1 MLVPGETRPELLL
14 GELPRPAEPTPAR
27 GSGAGI
33 VCERAAGVKPPAA
46 ANRPG
51 PGRNY
56 RVDARARL
64 CYIYTNR
71 LEERATVELTILG
84 SGSSGNAALLSTERT
99 RLLIDAGLSKRE
111 TLKRL
116 EAVGRPPNGLTAI
129 VVSHEHADHAGHL
142 AALAEEFSVPVYLA
156 EGTRAALPEAS
167 RSLGTRVERFRP
179 GQRFTVGDIEVV
191 PFAVPHDANEP
202 VAFRFETHGVK
213 LALAVDLG
221 YLTGLV
227 KEQLGGCDCLVLE
240 ANHDLEMLRRGPY
253 PWYLKQR
260 VSSRLGH
267 LSNEALAEFLE
278 CDFDGAARTVVLAHL
293 SENNNSPEV
302 ARLAAEQALERRC
315 SRFPLSLSRTPEL
328 LVSQRRAPL
337 GPLRF

>member
-46 ANRPG
+46 AHRPG

-156 EGTRAALPEAS
+156 EGTRATLPEAS

-202 VAFRFETHGVK
+202 VAFRFETHRVK
-213 LALAVDLG
+213 L
-221 YLTGLV
+221 
-227 KEQLGGCDCLVLE
+227 
-240 ANHDLEMLRRGPY
+240 
-253 PWYLKQR
+253 
-260 VSSRLGH
+260 
-267 LSNEALAEFLE
+267 ALAEFLE

-302 ARLAAEQALERRC
+302 ARLAAEHALERRC

>member
-1 MLVPGETRPELLL
+1 MTVSPWRVSIISTRRRMETSSSATRTFFLAGSFFAGSLAMLVPGETRPELLL

-46 ANRPG
+46 AHRPG

-116 EAVGRPPNGLTAI
+116 EAAGRPPNGLTAI
-129 VVSHEHADHAGHL
+129 VVS
-142 AALAEEFSVPVYLA
+142 
-156 EGTRAALPEAS
+156 
-167 RSLGTRVERFRP
+167 SLF
-179 GQRFTVGDIEVV
+179 
-191 PFAVPHDANEP
+191 
-202 VAFRFETHGVK
+202 
-213 LALAVDLG
+213 
-221 YLTGLV
+221 
-227 KEQLGGCDCLVLE
+227 
-240 ANHDLEMLRRGPY
+240 
-253 PWYLKQR
+253 
-260 VSSRLGH
+260 
-267 LSNEALAEFLE
+267 
-278 CDFDGAARTVVLAHL
+278 
-293 SENNNSPEV
+293 
-302 ARLAAEQALERRC
+302 
-315 SRFPLSLSRTPEL
+315 
-328 LVSQRRAPL
+328 
-337 GPLRF
+337 